1 MITYDKEYGSEVR
14 LYIDTQQALEDFVT
28 ASKGAK
34 FLALDTEFLR
44 EKTYYPQLC
53 LLQIASEAG
62 EVIIDPLAPLD
73 LKALIPL
80 FTDERII
87 KVFHAGDQDRII
99 LYQELGVATRPV
111 FDTQRAALLLGMPQQ
126 MSLIALVK
134 RCCGVS
140 LNKDESFS
148 DWAQRPLTPT
158 QLNYA
163 VEDVRYLP
171 AIYAQMVAELTT
183 AGRLAWLEDDF
194 RAMADEVAY
203 RTDEQDVWRR
213 LKRVSSLKGS
223 QLAVVREVA
232 AWRERVAQRR
242 DLPRKWVLSDDLLVA
257 IARREPDSADSL
269 FQIRGLKERLG
280 RVWTREVLAAVRVAL
295 RAPQSEWPTV
305 ERKPG
310 RSTTCVARLDLMNAL
325 LHHRAKELHIASS
338 FLASHDELLRLAA
351 GQRKNLALL
360 KGWRREL
367 FGEELLRLLD
377 GQLALSL
384 GGEELKVTLSSQAA
398 PSPAK

>member
-1 MITYDKEYGSEVR
+1 
-14 LYIDTQQALEDFVT
+14 LYIDTQQALEDFVA
-28 ASKGAK
+28 ASEKAR

-62 EVIIDPLAPLD
+62 EAIIDPFAPLN
-73 LKALIPL
+73 LKALVPL
-80 FTDERII
+80 FTDERIT

-99 LYQELGVATRPV
+99 LYQELGVVTHPV
-111 FDTQRAALLLGMPQQ
+111 FDTQRAALLLGLPQQ

-140 LNKDESFS
+140 LKKGESFS
-148 DWAQRPLTPT
+148 DWSQRPLTPT
-158 QLNYA
+158 QLSYA
-163 VEDVRYLP
+163 VDDVRYLP
-171 AIYAQMVAELTT
+171 AIYQKMVADLT
-183 AGRLAWLEDDF
+183 AVGRLAWLEDDF
-194 RAMADEVAY
+194 RAMADEAAY
-203 RTDEQDVWRR
+203 RVDEWDVWRR
-213 LKRVSSLKGS
+213 LKGVASLRGS

-242 DLPRKWVLSDDLLVA
+242 NLPRKWVLSDDLLVEV
-257 IARREPDSADSL
+257 ARREPESSDSL
-269 FQIRGLKERLG
+269 FQIRGLQERLG
-280 RVWTREVLAAVRVAL
+280 KVWSREVLAAVRTAL
-295 RAPQSEWPTV
+295 RKPPGEWPV
-305 ERKPG
+305 VDRPLG
-310 RSTTCVARLDLMNAL
+310 RSMASTARFDLMNAL

-360 KGWRREL
+360 QGWRREL

-384 GGEELKVTLSSQAA
+384 DGDELKVTLLSQAT